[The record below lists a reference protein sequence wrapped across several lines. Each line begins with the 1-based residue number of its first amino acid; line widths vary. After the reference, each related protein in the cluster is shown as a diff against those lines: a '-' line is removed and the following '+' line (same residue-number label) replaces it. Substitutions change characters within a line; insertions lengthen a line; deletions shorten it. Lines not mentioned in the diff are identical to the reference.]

1 MKVFF
6 YFIIYRYFFMMY
18 SFKNCN
24 DSSHLCTIWKSTV
37 YSCTHCRWPSS
48 YTWWNTCLRC
58 CSYVTVS
65 WGTSPLLCTS
75 NSGYSYCRD
84 GRANHP
90 PSPGPRSLI
99 SAWCDGVRRAL
110 CKRLPRP
117 ERSRGCAPL
126 PVPNKL
132 QLSTS
137 MYVFKKLI
145 KIDLKLSI
153 YYCDYAAFM

>member
-1 MKVFF
+1 
-6 YFIIYRYFFMMY
+6 MMY

-24 DSSHLCTIWKSTV
+24 DSSHLCTIWKSIV

-48 YTWWNTCLRC
+48 YNWWNTCLRC
-58 CSYVTVS
+58 CSCVTVS
-65 WGTSPLLCTS
+65 WGTSPLFCTS

-84 GRANHP
+84 GRGNHLP
-90 PSPGPRSLI
+90 PLGPRSLI
-99 SAWCDGVRRAL
+99 SAWCDGVRRVL
-110 CKRLPRP
+110 CKRLPHP

-137 MYVFKKLI
+137 ICKF
-145 KIDLKLSI
+145 
-153 YYCDYAAFM
+153 F